1 MTKVDCIVEL
11 CDEKVEEGFMEG
23 AKKLLVKGF
32 PVDIVS
38 NIMELPIDKVE
49 ELKREV
55 ESSK

>member
-11 CDEKVEEGFMEG
+11 CDEKVEGGFMEG

-32 PVDIVS
+32 SVDMIS
-38 NIMELPIDKVE
+38 NILELPIDKVE

>member
-32 PVDIVS
+32 SVDMIS
-38 NIMELPIDKVE
+38 NILELPIDKVE

>member
-23 AKKLLVKGF
+23 AKKFLVNGF
-32 PVDIVS
+32 SVDMIS
-38 NIMELPIDKVE
+38 NILELPIDKVE

>member
-23 AKKLLVKGF
+23 AKKLLVNGF
-32 PVDIVS
+32 SVDMIS
-38 NIMELPIDKVE
+38 NILELPIDKVE

>member
-32 PVDIVS
+32 SVDMIS
-38 NIMELPIDKVE
+38 NIWSCLLIK
-49 ELKREV
+49 LK
-55 ESSK
+55 S

>member
-11 CDEKVEEGFMEG
+11 CDEKVEGGFMEG
-23 AKKLLVKGF
+23 AKKLLVKGS

>member
-11 CDEKVEEGFMEG
+11 CDEKVEEGFMEA

-32 PVDIVS
+32 PVDMIS
-38 NIMELPIDKVE
+38 NIMELPIAKVE

>member
-11 CDEKVEEGFMEG
+11 CDEKFEEGFMEG
-23 AKKLLVKGF
+23 AKKLLVTGF